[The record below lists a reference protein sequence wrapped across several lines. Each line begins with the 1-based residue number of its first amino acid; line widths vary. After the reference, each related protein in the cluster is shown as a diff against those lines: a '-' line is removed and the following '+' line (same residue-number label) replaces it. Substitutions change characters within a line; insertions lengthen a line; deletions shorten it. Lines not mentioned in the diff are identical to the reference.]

1 MKEDTR
7 RSSPPG
13 DRRHGAVEPTV
24 GTTSNIK
31 GIVIEADASV
41 VIVLLGAGRGANQ
54 LRSAVNL

>member
-1 MKEDTR
+1 
-7 RSSPPG
+7 
-13 DRRHGAVEPTV
+13 V

-41 VIVLLGAGRGANQ
+41 VIVLLGAGREANQ